1 MTQLKCWPR
10 LSQWTLLVALTTV
23 AAVGETNRAAAQYYY
38 QPGPDYYHND
48 TASDTIVGGALGAVT
63 GAIVGGKHKGTD
75 ALIGAGIGAV
85 TGNLLGQSKD
95 RADERNAAAGAA
107 AAANMNAQ
115 AAAQNAQAAA
125 QAVTNYDLVTM
136 TKSGISDDLIIS
148 TIQTRGARLD
158 LSPQALI
165 ALKQQGVSDRVVL
178 AAQNMGQ
185 RPAYAPGAAPIGVA
199 PVVAV
204 PPPTT
209 VIVAPRP
216 YYYYGPG
223 PYYHAH
229 VYYRYH

>member
-1 MTQLKCWPR
+1 MLLPKFSMLFAKR
-10 LSQWTLLVALTTV
+10 SLLVAV
-23 AAVGETNRAAAQYYY
+23 AAAATIGGGKRAAGQYYY

-63 GAIVGGKHKGTD
+63 GAIVGGKNKGVD
-75 ALIGAGIGAV
+75 ALIGGGIGAV

-115 AAAQNAQAAA
+115 AAAQ
-125 QAVTNYDLVTM
+125 AVTNYDLVNM
-136 TKSGISDDLIIS
+136 AKSGVSDDLIIS
-148 TIQTRGARLD
+148 TLQSRGGRLD

-165 ALKQQGVSDRVVL
+165 ALKQNGVSDRVVL
-178 AAQNMGQ
+178 AAQNMGHGSSYI
-185 RPAYAPGAAPIGVA
+185 PAGGPVA
-199 PVVAV
+199 LG

-216 YYYYGPG
+216 YYYYGPE

-229 VYYRYH
+229 VYYRFH

>member
-1 MTQLKCWPR
+1 MSLPKFWFQVVQQ
-10 LSQWTLLVALTTV
+10 SLLVALV
-23 AAVGETNRAAAQYYY
+23 ASCVIGGARQAEGQYYY

-95 RADERNAAAGAA
+95 RSDERNAAAGAA

-115 AAAQNAQAAA
+115 AAAL
-125 QAVTNYDLVTM
+125 AVTNYDLVNM
-136 TKSGISDDLIIS
+136 TKSGVSDDLIIS
-148 TIQTRGARLD
+148 TLQSRGGRLD

-165 ALKQQGVSDRVVL
+165 ALKQNGVSDRVVL
-178 AAQNMGQ
+178 VAQTMGHGSSYI
-185 RPAYAPGAAPIGVA
+185 PAGG
-199 PVVAV
+199 PVVV
-204 PPPTT
+204 GPLPTT
-209 VIVAPRP
+209 VIVEPRP

-229 VYYRYH
+229 AYYRWH

>member
-1 MTQLKCWPR
+1 VIGEADR
-10 LSQWTLLVALTTV
+10 
-23 AAVGETNRAAAQYYY
+23 AVGQYYY

-63 GAIVGGKHKGTD
+63 GAIVGGKHKGVD
-75 ALIGAGIGAV
+75 ALIGGGIGAV

-125 QAVTNYDLVTM
+125 QAVTNYDLVNM
-136 TKSGISDDLIIS
+136 TKSGVSDDLIIS
-148 TIQTRGARLD
+148 TIQSRGGRLD

-165 ALKQQGVSDRVVL
+165 ALKQSGVSDRVVL
-178 AAQNMGQ
+178 AAQNMG
-185 RPAYAPGAAPIGVA
+185 RGSPYNPAGG
-199 PVVAV
+199 PVVAG

-223 PYYHAH
+223 PYYHAR
-229 VYYRYH
+229 VYYRFH

>member
-1 MTQLKCWPR
+1 MSFPQGWKKAAGQILLFLFAAACA
-10 LSQWTLLVALTTV
+10 LSDAHQ
-23 AAVGETNRAAAQYYY
+23 AVAQYYY

-95 RADERNAAAGAA
+95 RSDERKAAAGAA

-115 AAAQNAQAAA
+115 AAAQSAQAAA
-125 QAVTNYDLVTM
+125 QAVTNYDLVNM
-136 TKSGISDDLIIS
+136 TKSGLSDDLIIG
-148 TIQTRGARLD
+148 TIQSRGARLD
-158 LSPQALI
+158 LSPQAVI
-165 ALKQQGVSDRVVL
+165 ALKQNGVSDRVVL
-178 AAQNMGQ
+178 AAQNMGHGSSYI
-185 RPAYAPGAAPIGVA
+185 PAAV
-199 PVVAV
+199 PVVAG

-223 PYYHAH
+223 PYYNAH
-229 VYYRYH
+229 VYYRFH